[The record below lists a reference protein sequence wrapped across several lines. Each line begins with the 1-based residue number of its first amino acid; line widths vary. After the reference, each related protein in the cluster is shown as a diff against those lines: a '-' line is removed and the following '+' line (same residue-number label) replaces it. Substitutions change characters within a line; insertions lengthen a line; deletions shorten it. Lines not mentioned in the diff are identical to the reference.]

1 MQSDTKGIETRGDA
15 ALLAAI
21 KSGSPVPTTPEQANE
36 LTPPPAPGEWKV
48 MACDGSTYL
57 VTNEVSAYRVPV
69 GVAHG
74 LAARLTRADAMEQ
87 MLEDALPYVE
97 ECEQFNKPMCR
108 GLSKKI
114 RAALRK

>member
-1 MQSDTKGIETRGDA
+1 MSNLPKGDA

-21 KSGSPVPTTPEQANE
+21 TTGSPVPTTPEQANE
-36 LTPPPAPGEWKV
+36 LTPPPAPGEWSYVGSDLVYEGKV
-48 MACDGSTYL
+48 LATCFSEP
-57 VTNEVSAYRVPV
+57 VAYRIV
-69 GVAHG
+69 
-74 LAARLTRADAMEQ
+74 RELTRADAMEQ